1 MTEQT
6 NSNTESD
13 GEETINILEMTAH
26 FKEVLDK
33 KEAMYNALAKRHN
46 SLFKT
51 IIVAYSVLKLS
62 DEFLEQIDF
71 GNQLNA
77 FVSLHRNIEW
87 ARSEL
92 SSKIHSYLPDEGE
105 EEEDIVIHLQSDI

>member
-33 KEAMYNALAKRHN
+33 KEAMYNDLAKIHN
-46 SLFKT
+46 SLFKRRRYCYSST
-51 IIVAYSVLKLS
+51 IRYIMWRLKM
-62 DEFLEQIDF
+62 
-71 GNQLNA
+71 GK
-77 FVSLHRNIEW
+77 NIYGYYN
-87 ARSEL
+87 
-92 SSKIHSYLPDEGE
+92 K
-105 EEEDIVIHLQSDI
+105 